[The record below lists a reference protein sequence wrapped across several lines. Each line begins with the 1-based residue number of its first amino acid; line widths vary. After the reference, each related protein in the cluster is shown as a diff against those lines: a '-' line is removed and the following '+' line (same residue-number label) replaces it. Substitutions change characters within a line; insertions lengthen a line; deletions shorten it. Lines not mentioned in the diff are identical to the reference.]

1 MAVEIVNG
9 YTRSVN
15 IVYEYA
21 TTAVFINSSLNPVIY
36 CWRIG
41 QIKRAVKNYLKK
53 LIFGEN

>member
-9 YTRSVN
+9 YTRSVK